1 MNSNIKEYSL
11 NNLRLIISIFLGAL
25 LTNCV
30 NNNVQ
35 NQSYSLLSEDI
46 LREHVSYF
54 NQMDEEGVVNYISNA
69 ESADWLAANV
79 PLFEAPDS
87 TLEQIYY
94 YRWWTFRKHLKQTPA
109 GFVLTEFIRP
119 VGHDGNFNTISS
131 ALGHHLYE
139 GRWLANPSYMDQ
151 YTNFWL
157 VWEDYAEE
165 SYLHKYSQWTADA
178 IYNRYLVN
186 QDQGFVTA
194 LLEDLDQDYLQ
205 WQREKKLPNEMYWQY
220 DVRDAMEES
229 ISGSRTDK
237 NVRPTINSYMY
248 GNAKAIARIAGMIG
262 IDSLQ
267 AVYNQRAERLQRQI
281 HENLWDPEEEFF
293 KVLHPNG
300 QLDGARE
307 AIGFIPWYFG
317 LPADSTAYGEAW
329 RQLRDPEGFDAPL
342 GLTTAER
349 RHPKFRSSGIG
360 TSEWDGA
367 VWPFATT
374 QTLKGLAR
382 LLNDYENHPMTKED
396 FFQELKTYAR
406 AHEKHG
412 RPYIGEYHDEI
423 NGYWL
428 HGDNPRS
435 IYYNHSGFTD
445 LVISDLVG
453 LRPRADDTLEVNPLL
468 PKEQWDWFALDK
480 VQYHGRKLTISWDR
494 NGSKYNNGAGFRIW
508 ADGQLIHQADSLNS
522 VTVPLPEK

>member
-1 MNSNIKEYSL
+1 M
-11 NNLRLIISIFLGAL
+11 NLRVVTYICVGILFASCSHNIS
-25 LTNCV
+25 
-30 NNNVQ
+30 
-35 NQSYSLLSEDI
+35 QSSSDSLLSDKI
-46 LREHVSYF
+46 LRDHVSYF
-54 NQMDEEGVVNYISNA
+54 NQMEEEGVVNHIPNS
-69 ESADWLAANV
+69 ESADWMAANV

-94 YRWWTFRKHLKQTPA
+94 YRWWTFRKHIKETPA

-139 GRWLANPSYMDQ
+139 GRWLADPSYMDQ

-157 VWEDYAEE
+157 VWEDSGEE

-186 QDQGFVTA
+186 KNEEFVTG
-194 LLEDLDQDYLQ
+194 LLDELDQDYLQ
-205 WQREKKLPNEMYWQY
+205 WQHEKKLSGGMYWQY

-229 ISGSRTDK
+229 ISGSRTDQ
-237 NVRPTINSYMY
+237 NARPTINSYMY
-248 GNAKAIARIAGMIG
+248 ANAKAIARIAEI
-262 IDSLQ
+262 IKVDSLQ
-267 AVYNQRAERLQRQI
+267 SVYDKRAERLKQLTQQ
-281 HENLWDPEEEFF
+281 NLWDREAQFF

-300 QLDGARE
+300 EFADVRE
-307 AIGFIPWYFG
+307 AIGFIPWQFG
-317 LPADSTAYGEAW
+317 LPADSLAYGEAW

-349 RHPKFRSSGIG
+349 RHPEFRAHGIG

-382 LLNDYENHPMTKED
+382 LLNDYDNHPMNKED
-396 FFQELKTYAR
+396 FFRELKTYAK
-406 AHEKHG
+406 AHQKHG
-412 RPYIGEYHDEI
+412 RPYIGEYHDEV

-453 LRPRADDTLEVNPLL
+453 IQPRADDTLEVNPLI
-468 PKEQWDWFALDK
+468 PEGQWDWFALDK
-480 VQYHGRKLTISWDR
+480 IQYHNRELTIVWDR
-494 NGSKYNNGAGFRIW
+494 DGTKYGRGSGFRIW
-508 ADGQLIHQADSLNS
+508 ADGELIHQQDSLGL
-522 VTVPLPEK
+522 VTVALPQ

>member
-1 MNSNIKEYSL
+1 MDFNVK
-11 NNLRLIISIFLGAL
+11 NLVLCVFLGVI
-25 LTNCV
+25 LTNCARE
-30 NNNVQ
+30 
-35 NQSYSLLSEDI
+35 SDSAGSLLSDEI

-54 NQMDEEGVVNYISNA
+54 NQMEEEGIVNHISNA
-69 ESADWLAANV
+69 ESADWLSNNV

-87 TLEQIYY
+87 TIEQIYY
-94 YRWWTFRKHLKQTPA
+94 FRWWTFRKHIKQTPA

-139 GRWLANPSYMDQ
+139 GRWLTDPSYMDQ

-157 VWEDYAEE
+157 IWEDYAEDAD
-165 SYLHKYSQWTADA
+165 LHKYSQWTADA
-178 IYNRYLVN
+178 IYKRYLVN
-186 QDQGFVTA
+186 KDQGFVTA
-194 LLEDLDQDYLQ
+194 LLNELDKDYLQ
-205 WQREKKLPNEMYWQY
+205 WKREKQLPNEMYWQY

-237 NVRPTINSYMY
+237 NARPTINSYMY
-248 GNAKAIARIAGMIG
+248 GNAKAIAKIAGMIG

-267 AVYNQRAERLQRQI
+267 SVYTQRAERLKQQV
-281 HENLWDPEEEFF
+281 HENLWDAEESFF

-300 QLDGARE
+300 KLDGARE

-317 LPADSTAYGEAW
+317 LPEDSATYGKAW
-329 RQLRDPEGFDAPL
+329 QQLRDPEGFDAPM

-349 RHPKFRSSGIG
+349 RHPEFRTAGVG

-382 LLNDYENHPMTKED
+382 LLKYYENHDMTEHD
-396 FFQELKTYAR
+396 FFDELKTYAG
-406 AHEKHG
+406 AHEKYG
-412 RPYIGEYHDEI
+412 RPYIGEYHDEV
-423 NGYWL
+423 NGKWL

-435 IYYNHSGFTD
+435 IYYNHSGFAD
-445 LVISDLVG
+445 LIISDLVG
-453 LRPRADDTLEVNPLL
+453 IRPRADETLEVKPLI
-468 PKEQWDWFALDK
+468 PEGEWDWFALDN
-480 VQYHGRKLTISWDR
+480 VNYHGRELTIAWDR
-494 NGSKYNNGAGFRIW
+494 DGSKYNRGPGFQIW
-508 ADGQLIHQADSLNS
+508 VDGERIHQSESIES
-522 VTVPLPEK
+522 VNVPLPASGM